1 MEIDTEKKRWCVT
14 LQKDIEKCPECG
26 GGRYQWRSEDVSLSS
41 QPDLVQGSS
50 LGSFFLVVFLPVKQ
64 EQKHTFAYLL
74 GVRMNKE
81 RVQQSACSNAYLIS
95 VHSSEPA
102 LVLTI
107 GELQFLQMVVLAR
120 LPA

>member
-1 MEIDTEKKRWCVT
+1 M
-14 LQKDIEKCPECG
+14 
-26 GGRYQWRSEDVSLSS
+26 
-41 QPDLVQGSS
+41 
-50 LGSFFLVVFLPVKQ
+50 VFLPVKQ

-120 LPA
+120 LPCLELRLRNVRIGSLYVVARMLRNDRECLPWVHSQEHDF